1 MVEIDPR
8 LTDVSLVIAR
18 LRRQL
23 IRTESEQAQA
33 AIWKVIKHYQELQ
46 AQGIFFIPKF

>member
-1 MVEIDPR
+1 MVEVDPR

-33 AIWKVIKHYQELQ
+33 AIWKVIKYYLELES
-46 AQGIFFIPKF
+46 QGKFFLPKF